1 MKQLTPNLAVKD
13 IRETINYYAKNFNFK
28 LVMAVSEDKSSMGDT
43 LEENTQYI
51 WANMINEEIS
61 FMFQR
66 EDSLKEDVGDF
77 FNTLGSS
84 STYYI
89 GLDDVDEL
97 YDRVKEEV
105 DVIKHIEDT
114 WYGQREFYVRD
125 LNGYILAFA
134 STQKES

>member
-1 MKQLTPNLAVKD
+1 
-13 IRETINYYAKNFNFK
+13 
-28 LVMAVSEDKSSMGDT
+28 VS
-43 LEENTQYI
+43 
-51 WANMINEEIS
+51 
-61 FMFQR
+61 
-66 EDSLKEDVGDF
+66 DF
-77 FNTLGSS
+77 FNALGSS

-89 GLDDVDEL
+89 VVDDVDEL

-134 STQKES
+134 SVQKEA